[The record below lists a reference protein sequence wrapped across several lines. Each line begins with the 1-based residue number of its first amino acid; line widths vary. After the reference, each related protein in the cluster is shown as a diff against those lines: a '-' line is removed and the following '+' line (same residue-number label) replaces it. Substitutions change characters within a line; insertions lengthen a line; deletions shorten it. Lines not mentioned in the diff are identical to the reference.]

1 MTGIEYMGLM
11 SKSETDGR
19 RALFDEYY
27 QYVYTIVYGRI
38 GGCATREDA
47 EECVSD
53 VFAEVFAMLDGSD
66 RYSGE
71 LRGVIATV
79 AKRRAIDRYR
89 AVTAKKIHFIS
100 ADDDSIDNIAA
111 AGDAALE
118 TEQAEIQRVI
128 LEQVEKLGEPDA
140 SIIIQKY
147 YFNKNSREIAQSLS
161 MKTSAVRMRCS
172 RALKKLRAALAQL
185 GIDG

>member
-1 MTGIEYMGLM
+1 MTGIEYRGLM
-11 SKSETDGR
+11 SESPDRGR

-38 GGCATREDA
+38 GGCASREDA

-53 VFAEVFAMLDGSD
+53 VFAEVFAMLDGSS
-66 RYSGE
+66 RYSGD

-79 AKRRAIDRYR
+79 AKRRAIDKYR
-89 AVTAKKIHFIS
+89 AVTANKNHFVS
-100 ADDDSIDNIAA
+100 VDDESIDNIAA
-111 AGDAALE
+111 AGDVARQ
-118 TEQAEIQRVI
+118 TEQTELQRVI

-147 YFNKNSREIAQSLS
+147 YFNKNSREIARSLS

-172 RALKKLRAALAQL
+172 RALKKLRAALADL
-185 GIDG
+185 GIDE